1 MTEKE
6 KEFFEIWTMLIKK
19 AKKFCLENKVDIGCS
34 DLEEGDLRKIG
45 ACLWTK
51 KDEQG
56 KKVED
61 AAPFLY
67 PKLKINTKTGK
78 VYTLLKKGRVKKG
91 QDPTL
96 ELENVEGQWC
106 DLRANLHF
114 ESIFVNSMY
123 VTIQV
128 KVLEATIWPHE
139 TVEHSIIPTEEESEE
154 EEDKDQEFEY

>member
-1 MTEKE
+1 MVNSMTEKE
-6 KEFFEIWTMLIKK
+6 KEFFELWTMLTKK
-19 AKKFCLENKVDIGCS
+19 AKKFCLESKAEIGRY
-34 DLEEGDLRKIG
+34 DLEEGHLRRIG

-78 VYTLLKKGRVKKG
+78 VYTLLKKGCVKKG
-91 QDPTL
+91 EDPTL
-96 ELENVEGQWC
+96 ELENVEGQRC
-106 DLRANLHF
+106 YLRGNLHF

-123 VTIQV
+123 ASIQV
-128 KVLEATIWPHE
+128 KVLEAAIWPRE
-139 TVEHSIIPTEEESEE
+139 SAEPSVIPIEGSGI
-154 EEDKDQEFEY
+154 